1 MSKHKALFKKIGLYL
16 MISLA
21 VITVIMGVSFWG
33 NSMKPTYERVP
44 YTVEEARVYVTNYG
58 DCYHS
63 SDCSYLHS
71 SRNAIGKNKARS
83 QGYYACSRC
92 NGIPSGT
99 IEETYYQL
107 VEKDMTSEIV
117 WGSIVGGFIV
127 SAIIYVLIPKEEKEV

>member
-1 MSKHKALFKKIGLYL
+1 MSKYKPIFKKVGLFL
-16 MISLA
+16 LISISL
-21 VITVIMGVSFWG
+21 ITVIMGISFWS
-33 NSMKPTYERVP
+33 NDKNPTYENVP

-83 QGYYACSRC
+83 QGYYVCSRC

-99 IEETYYQL
+99 IEETYYQQ

-117 WGSIVGGFIV
+117 WGSIVGGVVV
-127 SAIIYVLIPKEEKEV
+127 SAIIYVLIPKEKKEV